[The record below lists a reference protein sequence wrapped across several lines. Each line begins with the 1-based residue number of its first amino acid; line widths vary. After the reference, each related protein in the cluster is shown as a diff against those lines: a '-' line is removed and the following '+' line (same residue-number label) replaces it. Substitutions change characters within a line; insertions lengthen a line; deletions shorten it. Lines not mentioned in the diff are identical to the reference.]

1 MEMERIWSSWPE
13 TYTFNLKKKGA
24 CSIQASLIWMI
35 IADLDQETC
44 QLKNKYVYMLL
55 WQRGLNKGLRELKHF
70 YANN

>member
-1 MEMERIWSSWPE
+1 
-13 TYTFNLKKKGA
+13 
-24 CSIQASLIWMI
+24 MI

-55 WQRGLNKGLRELKHF
+55 WQRGLNKGLCELKHV

>member
-1 MEMERIWSSWPE
+1 
-13 TYTFNLKKKGA
+13 
-24 CSIQASLIWMI
+24 MI

-55 WQRGLNKGLRELKHF
+55 WQHGLNKGLCELKHV